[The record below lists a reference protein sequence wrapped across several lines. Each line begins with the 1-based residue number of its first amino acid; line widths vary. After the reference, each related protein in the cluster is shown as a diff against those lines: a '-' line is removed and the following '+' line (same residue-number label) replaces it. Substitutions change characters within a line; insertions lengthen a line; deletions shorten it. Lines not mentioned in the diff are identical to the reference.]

1 MKMDSLYDRS
11 ADSRPKSC
19 GRNSAGRY
27 DVNSARNIYAL
38 GDAARETEVAV
49 HFSGC
54 NINHHHTDVT
64 GTRDNLP
71 EFTRRFHRDL
81 SCSLHTL
88 LCKRKYDTPR
98 ELFDDRPTHWV
109 RLLDA
114 PAQASRLIYD
124 ITNTVAAGLVARP
137 EHMPMRT
144 LDVGLWKTG
153 YIDIARP
160 PLYFDQS
167 RPEIVRL
174 YLTPPPLL
182 YEAFGGDLD
191 ALVFHMR
198 RLENDAIRAL
208 RGAQK
213 RPVMGAK
220 NVARIHPWSEPRT
233 MREPGG
239 NPVPTFRIGARGIL
253 GRTRRIEGA
262 CEVRAFRHAHRDT
275 RIARRDGDLARAY
288 PYGTYAARVYQGAP
302 VEDARSMRSSRGPD
316 RSCRTSRP
324 SLPRRGSTATRSARA
339 STTSATRCAARSQR
353 KPRTSSKT
361 ATSTSFCQSAR
372 PSRARRA
379 MTSRRTRNASPP
391 SPVIASTS
399 AAPRPRAASSS
410 SATRGAEDRRGPT
423 HLANDIAPLEGAR
436 RPAKRPG
443 GAHVRLG
450 RAVRVRIALC
460 V

>member
-153 YIDIARP
+153 YIAIARP
-160 PLYFDQS
+160 PLYFDES

-191 ALVFHMR
+191 ALVFHMK

-208 RGAQK
+208 RDAQK

-220 NVARIHPWSEPRT
+220 NVTRIHPWSEPRT

-262 CEVRAFRHAHRDT
+262 CEARAFRRAHRET
-275 RIARRDGDLARAY
+275 RIARRDGDPSRAY

-302 VEDARSMRSSRGPD
+302 VEDVSLDALVARPGPLLSNIEAELATQRVDRDVVRARVHHIGDEVRGAFAEEAAVIVEDSHLDLVLPE
-316 RSCRTSRP
+316 RTP
-324 SLPRRGSTATRSARA
+324 VARA
-339 STTSATRCAARSQR
+339 SGDDVEPGGREPAVVRHRFDKR
-353 KPRTSSKT
+353 
-361 ATSTSFCQSAR
+361 R
-372 PSRARRA
+372 PETARRLIFL
-379 MTSRRTRNASPP
+379 R
-391 SPVIASTS
+391 
-399 AAPRPRAASSS
+399 
-410 SATRGAEDRRGPT
+410 DKRRG
-423 HLANDIAPLEGAR
+423 
-436 RPAKRPG
+436 RPPG
-443 GAHVRLG
+443 SDPPGE
-450 RAVRVRIALC
+450 
-460 V
+460 